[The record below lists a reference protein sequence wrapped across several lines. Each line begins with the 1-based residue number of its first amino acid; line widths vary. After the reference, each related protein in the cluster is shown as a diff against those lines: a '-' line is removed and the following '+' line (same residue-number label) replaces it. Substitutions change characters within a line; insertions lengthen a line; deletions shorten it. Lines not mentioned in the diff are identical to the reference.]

1 MASLTTII
9 VSISTKSGNGLNKM
23 NFEDSLKDKIKQ
35 LDIKKPQHALLV
47 KQIIEYW
54 ASLKD
59 TGINNQ
65 LLQDLVLK
73 YSAAGK
79 KLKQL
84 NQELLDKQN
93 GWMPTLQRRPRFR
106 KAFCPKKLIQQRTW
120 RLRGN
125 LSPVNIW
132 AETFSIC
139 FNWIRITGPFTCSM
153 SAGMGCKRQ

>member
-1 MASLTTII
+1 MASLKAII
-9 VSISTKSGNGLNKM
+9 ISISTKLGNGLNKM
-23 NFEDSLKDKIKQ
+23 DFEETLKDKIKE

-84 NQELLDKQN
+84 NQELLHKQ
-93 GWMPTLQRRPRFR
+93 
-106 KAFCPKKLIQQRTW
+106 K
-120 RLRGN
+120 RLNADLAAAAQN
-125 LSPVNIW
+125 L
-132 AETFSIC
+132 
-139 FNWIRITGPFTCSM
+139 
-153 SAGMGCKRQ
+153 